1 MFITVQKKKI
11 TKTIKNK
18 FPRISD
24 PNTIN
29 FLLEMVLIKLNIKQV
44 GKMGVVVDSLM
55 VKGEIQLYRLP
66 TCSENQNILITKAK
80 PIRSF
85 FKIF

>member
-1 MFITVQKKKI
+1 M
-11 TKTIKNK
+11 KNK

-44 GKMGVVVDSLM
+44 EKMGVVVDSLM
-55 VKGEIQLYRLP
+55 VKG
-66 TCSENQNILITKAK
+66 
-80 PIRSF
+80 
-85 FKIF
+85 